1 MSGGYYKYHCKYW
14 WTLNCENWVYVNGSP
29 CAKCCAEGRENEQ
42 LSATIDPWRVSN
54 DVSVPRMEGGA
65 IHYTLMEIINQ
76 SESSNERLVRHKA
89 RIPTMSLDTSPQ
101 VTRTSPDVPALAT
114 NF

>member
-42 LSATIDPWRVSN
+42 LPTAIESWRLSY

-65 IHYTLMEIINQ
+65 IHYTLMEVVNR
-76 SESSNERLVRHKA
+76 SENSNDRVVRHKGRRPGMA
-89 RIPTMSLDTSPQ
+89 MDIGMQ
-101 VTRTSPDVPALAT
+101 VTRTMPDVPMSAAS
-114 NF
+114 F